1 MRMPNRGSCDDL
13 RIVDLSSGRAG
24 GLATMVLADFGADV
38 LKVEPPGGDPRRSDA
53 AAPMWLRGKRS
64 VVLDLARQADRGRL
78 HDLVSDADVV
88 VASFAPGEAEGLGA
102 DYATLEALNP
112 GLVYCSITG
121 WGPRG
126 PYAHYPV
133 SEGLVAAKSGR
144 MQNFAGLP
152 QRAGPAYAAV
162 PVGTHGASQSA
173 LSGILA
179 GLLVRDRTGRGQL
192 VETSLLQGLFPFDTH
207 GLVRTQLA
215 RRFPSEFA
223 VGIRQT
229 AAAGRITLQYLPAIA
244 SDGRWIQFAN
254 LMEHLF
260 HAMIAAAD
268 LSHIYSDPR
277 FALAPNT
284 ETDEDREAL
293 RGVILER
300 IRERPADEWME
311 IFRADGNVASEP
323 FETTQEALGNIDLRA
338 NGEVS
343 EDEHPRLGRLVQ
355 LGPLARLRET
365 PGRTGGPSADPGAH
379 QAQLFAAS
387 NGRRAPRRAEAPPFA
402 LDAPAH
408 ALEGVT
414 VLEFATVIAAPLGAS
429 LLADLGARV
438 IKIES
443 LEGDPYRYMGQGF
456 GQYTGATKTTAGKE
470 SICLDLK
477 TAEGQAIAQ
486 RLVRDADVL
495 IHNYRPGVAERL
507 GIGYDELSV
516 LRPELVYLAA
526 TGYGPDGPSA
536 SRPAAHPIPGAAMG
550 GALHQAGSGMPPTE
564 CDDLDEIREASRWLY
579 VSNEANPDPNT
590 SVAIASSALLGLY
603 ARRRTGRG
611 QRIDLSMLAANA
623 YANSDDF
630 LSYEGKPERLQADPE
645 LYGPTPLRRLY
656 ETGEGWVY
664 LEISHEREWQA
675 LTAALPGLGGPDLAA
690 DPRFA
695 TPADREREAEAL
707 AALLGEAFAA
717 RGADEW
723 ERELIA
729 AGAPCVRADV
739 PQGEFLRD
747 DEHMR
752 ANGFA
757 PEVEHAV
764 FGRYQRSGP
773 TVTLSRTPGRYGPG
787 VLAGQHSDAI
797 LAELGYSAEAIE
809 ELRRTRVTAS
819 EEPKPL
825 PE

>member
-1 MRMPNRGSCDDL
+1 MSGPCDDM
-13 RIVDLSSGRAG
+13 RVIDVSSGRAG
-24 GLATMVLADFGADV
+24 GLASMVLADFGADV

-64 VVLDLARQADRGRL
+64 VVLDLERPEDRGRFQAL
-78 HDLVSDADVV
+78 AADADVV
-88 VASFAPGEAEGLGA
+88 VASFAPGEAAGLGA
-102 DYATLEALNP
+102 DFATLEALNP

-126 PYAHYPV
+126 PYAHYPAT
-133 SEGLVAAKSGR
+133 EGLVAAKCGR
-144 MQNFAGLP
+144 MQLFAGLP
-152 QRAGPAYAAV
+152 RRPGPAYAAV
-162 PVGTHGASQSA
+162 PVGTHGAAQSA

-179 GLLVRDRTGRGQL
+179 ALLARDRTGRGQL

-215 RRFPSEFA
+215 RRFPAEFE
-223 VGIRQT
+223 VDIRLS
-229 AAAGRITLQYLPAIA
+229 ASAGRITLQYLPVLAA
-244 SDGRWIQFAN
+244 DGRWIQFAN
-254 LMEHLF
+254 LLEHLF

-268 LSHIYSDPR
+268 LSDIYSDPR

-284 ETDEDREAL
+284 ESVEDREAL

-311 IFRADGNVASEP
+311 IFRANGNVASEP
-323 FETTQEALGNIDLRA
+323 FVTTQEALDNIDLRG
-338 NGEVS
+338 NDEVS
-343 EDEHPRLGRLVQ
+343 ESDHPRLGRLVQ

-365 PGRTGGPSADPGAH
+365 PGRTGGPSPDPGSH

-387 NGRRAPRRAEAPPFA
+387 NGRHSSQRPAAPPVA
-402 LDAPAH
+402 IGAPAH

-438 IKIES
+438 IKVEP
-443 LEGDPYRYMGQGF
+443 LDGDPYRHMGQGF
-456 GQYTGATKTTAGKE
+456 GAYAGSTKTTAGKE

-477 TAEGQAIAQ
+477 APEGQEIAQ

-507 GIGYDELSV
+507 GIGYEQLSAI
-516 LRPELVYLAA
+516 RPELVYVAA

-550 GALHQAGSGMPPTE
+550 GALHQAGSGMPPSD
-564 CDDLDEIREASRWLY
+564 CDDLAEIREASRWLY

-590 SVAIASSALLGLY
+590 SVALASSALLGLY

-611 QRIDLSMLAANA
+611 QRIDLSMLGANA

-645 LYGPTPLRRLY
+645 LYGPGPLRRLY
-656 ETGEGWVY
+656 ECGEGWVY
-664 LEISHEREWQA
+664 LEISHEREWEA
-675 LTAALPGLGGPDLAA
+675 LSAALSRLAGPDLAA

-695 TPADREREAEAL
+695 TPEAREREADAL
-707 AALLGEAFAA
+707 ASALLEAFAA
-717 RGADEW
+717 RGAGEW
-723 ERELIA
+723 ERELMA

-739 PQGEFLRD
+739 MPGEFLLD
-747 DEHMR
+747 DDHMR

-757 PEVEHAV
+757 LEADHPV
-764 FGRYQRSGP
+764 FGRYQRWGP

-787 VLAGQHSDAI
+787 VLAGQHTDAI
-797 LAELGYSAEAIE
+797 LAELGFTAPEIE
-809 ELRRTRVTAS
+809 ELRRARVAAS
-819 EEPKPL
+819 EEPLPL

>member
-1 MRMPNRGSCDDL
+1 MSGPCDDL
-13 RIVDLSSGRAG
+13 RVVDVSSGRAG
-24 GLATMVLADFGADV
+24 GLASMVLADFGADV
-38 LKVEPPGGDPRRSDA
+38 LKVEPPGGDPRRRDA

-64 VVLDLARQADRGRL
+64 VVLNLAQPEDRGRFHAL
-78 HDLVSDADVV
+78 AADADVV

-112 GLVYCSITG
+112 ALVYCSITG

-126 PYAHYPV
+126 PYAHYPA

-144 MQNFAGLP
+144 MQLFAGLP
-152 QRAGPAYAAV
+152 RRAGPAYAAV
-162 PVGTHGASQSA
+162 PVANHGTAQSA

-179 GLLVRDRTGRGQL
+179 ALLARDRTGRGQL

-215 RRFPSEFA
+215 RRFPAEFE
-223 VGIRQT
+223 IDPLMS
-229 AAAGRITLQYLPAIA
+229 AAAGRITLQYLPVMA

-254 LMEHLF
+254 LLEHLF

-268 LSHIYSDPR
+268 LSDIYSDPR

-284 ETDEDREAL
+284 ATVEDREAL

-311 IFRADGNVASEP
+311 IFRANGNVASEP
-323 FETTQEALGNIDLRA
+323 FVTTQEALDNIDLLA
-338 NGEVS
+338 NDEVS
-343 EDEHPRLGRLVQ
+343 EGDHPRLGRLVQ

-365 PGRTGGPSADPGAH
+365 PGHTGGPSPDPGSH
-379 QAQLFAAS
+379 QADLFAAN
-387 NGRRAPRRAEAPPFA
+387 NGRNTSRRPAAPPFA
-402 LDAPAH
+402 MQAPAH
-408 ALEGVT
+408 ALEGIT

-438 IKIES
+438 IKVEPI
-443 LEGDPYRYMGQGF
+443 EGDPYRHMGQGF
-456 GQYTGATKTTAGKE
+456 GAYAGSTKTTAGKE

-477 TAEGQAIAQ
+477 KPEGQEIVR

-495 IHNYRPGVAERL
+495 IHNYRPGVPERL
-507 GIGYDELSV
+507 GIGYEELSAI
-516 LRPELVYLAA
+516 RPELVYAAA

-550 GALHQAGSGMPPTE
+550 GALHQAGSGMPPAD

-590 SVAIASSALLGLY
+590 SVALASSALLGLY

-611 QRIDLSMLAANA
+611 QRIDLSMLGANA
-623 YANSDDF
+623 YANSDEF

-645 LYGPTPLRRLY
+645 LYGPGPLRRLY

-675 LTAALPGLGGPDLAA
+675 LAAALARLGGPDLAA

-695 TPADREREAEAL
+695 TPEAREREAEAL
-707 AALLGEAFAA
+707 ASALGEAFAA
-717 RGADEW
+717 RAADEW
-723 ERELIA
+723 ERELMA
-729 AGAPCVRADV
+729 AGAPCVRADAAM
-739 PQGEFLRD
+739 PGEFFRD
-747 DEHMR
+747 DDHMR

-757 PEVEHAV
+757 LEAEHAV
-764 FGRYQRSGP
+764 FGRYQRWGP
-773 TVTLSRTPGRYGPG
+773 TVTLSHTPGRYGPG
-787 VLAGQHSDAI
+787 VLAGQHTDAI
-797 LAELGYSAEAIE
+797 LTELGYGASEIE
-809 ELRRTRVTAS
+809 ELRRAGVAAS

>member
-1 MRMPNRGSCDDL
+1 MSGPCDDL
-13 RIVDLSSGRAG
+13 LVVDLSSGPAG
-24 GLATMVLADFGADV
+24 GLASMVLADFGADV
-38 LKVEPPGGDPRRSDA
+38 LKVEPPGGDPRRGDA

-64 VVLDLARQADRGRL
+64 VVLDLARSEDRGRL
-78 HDLVSDADVV
+78 HDLVADADVV
-88 VASFAPGEAEGLGA
+88 VASYAPGEAEGLGA

-112 GLVYCSITG
+112 GLVYCSVTG
-121 WGPRG
+121 WGPHG
-126 PYAHYPV
+126 PYAHYPAT
-133 SEGLVAAKSGR
+133 EGLVAAKSGR
-144 MQNFAGLP
+144 MQLFAGLP
-152 QRAGPAYAAV
+152 QRPGPAYAAV
-162 PVGTHGASQSA
+162 PVGTHGAMESA

-179 GLLVRDRTGRGQL
+179 ALLVRDRTGRGQL

-207 GLVRTQLA
+207 NLLRTQLA
-215 RRFPSEFA
+215 RRFPSEFE
-223 VGIRQT
+223 VDIRQS
-229 AAAGRITLQYLPAIA
+229 AAAGRITLQYLPAMA

-284 ETDEDREAL
+284 ETVEDREAL

-323 FETTQEALGNIDLRA
+323 FETAQEALDNIDLRA
-338 NGEVS
+338 NGEVT

-355 LGPLARLRET
+355 LGPLAQLRDT
-365 PGRTGGPSADPGAH
+365 PGRTGAPSADPGAH
-379 QAQLFAAS
+379 QAQLFAAR
-387 NGRRAPRRAEAPPFA
+387 NGRRAARRAQTPPFA

-438 IKIES
+438 IKIEP

-456 GQYTGATKTTAGKE
+456 GQYIGSAKTTAGKE

-477 TAEGQAIAQ
+477 SAEGQEIAQ
-486 RLVRDADVL
+486 RLARDADVL

-507 GIGYDELSV
+507 GIGYDELSA
-516 LRPELVYLAA
+516 LRPELVYIAA

-550 GALHQAGSGMPPTE
+550 GALHQAGSGMPPTD
-564 CDDLDEIREASRWLY
+564 CDDLEEIREASRWLY

-590 SVAIASSALLGLY
+590 SVALASSALLGLY

-611 QRIDLSMLAANA
+611 QRIDLSMLGANA

-630 LSYEGKPERLQADPE
+630 LSYEGKPPRRQADPE

-656 ETGEGWVY
+656 ETAEGWVY

-675 LTAALPGLGGPDLAA
+675 LAAALSRLGGPDLATDA
-690 DPRFA
+690 RFA
-695 TPADREREAEAL
+695 TPEDRGREGEAL
-707 AALLGEAFAA
+707 ASLLGEAFGA

-739 PQGEFLRD
+739 PPGEFLRD

-757 PEVEHAV
+757 PEVEHTG
-764 FGRYQRSGP
+764 FGRYQRWGP
-773 TVTLSRTPGRYGPG
+773 TVTFSRTPGRYGPG
-787 VLAGQHSDAI
+787 VLAGEHTDAL
-797 LAELGYSAEAIE
+797 LAELGYSAEGIE
-809 ELRRTRVTAS
+809 ELRRARVAAS